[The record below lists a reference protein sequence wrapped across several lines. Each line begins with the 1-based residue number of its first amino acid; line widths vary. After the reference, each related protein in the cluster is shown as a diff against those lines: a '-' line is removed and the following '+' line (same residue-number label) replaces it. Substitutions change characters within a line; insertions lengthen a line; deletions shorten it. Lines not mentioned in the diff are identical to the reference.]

1 MIKQLFTKQSSTIT
15 GAAILLAGA
24 SFVSRLLGVL
34 RDRALSHTFGAGPE
48 LDAYFTAF
56 RIPDLV
62 YNLIIAGALSAG
74 FIPLFTKLYQKN
86 KQDAWAFT
94 NNVFSTLLAA
104 VVTISTVLIFYA
116 EPLSALIA
124 PGFTADQ
131 QLLVASL
138 SKILFWSPIILGI
151 SAIVSGVLQ
160 SLKYFLVYA
169 LSPIMY
175 NVGII
180 VGALWFSQYWGI
192 TGVAYG
198 VVLGATL
205 HLLVQV
211 PTLYHS
217 GFSLAARLKWTP
229 NLKKLLRM
237 MVPRTASLLIYQGVI
252 LALTIMATSL
262 TVGSV
267 AVFNFANNIQFF
279 PIGIVGISFA
289 LAAFPTLCQSG
300 ALGNMTD
307 YISTITGT
315 VRKILLII
323 VPVTVLFLLLR
334 AEIVRIVLGSGAF
347 DWAATVRTADSLAFF
362 AVGLFAQALLPL
374 LSRGF
379 WALHDSTT
387 PFVASLI
394 GGAATIT
401 IARATVPLFEQL
413 GPGSGVLAL
422 AASFA
427 LGGIISAILLWVWL
441 HNRVG
446 ALKERVIIVSLMK
459 MSVAG
464 VIMAFVVQISK
475 EFIGNLVNMQTF
487 VGVLLKLGA
496 ASLIGFTVYTGLMLW
511 LKSSEMKELLDGAK
525 RRYLKWKN
533 VQEAETLE
541 HLS

>member
-1 MIKQLFTKQSSTIT
+1 MIKRIFTAQSSSIT

-62 YNLIIAGALSAG
+62 YNLVIAGALSAG
-74 FIPLFTKLYQKN
+74 FIPLFTKLYTEN
-86 KQDAWAFT
+86 KKQAWEFT
-94 NNVFSTLLAA
+94 NNVFIALLTA
-104 VVTISTVLIFYA
+104 VVAISAILMFFSD
-116 EPLSALIA
+116 PLSALIA

-131 QLLVASL
+131 QLLVSSL

-151 SAIVSGVLQ
+151 SAIASGVLQ

-175 NVGII
+175 NTGII
-180 VGALWFSQYWGI
+180 IGALWFSKYWGI

-198 VVLGATL
+198 VVLGALL

-217 GFSLAARLKWTP
+217 GFSLQARMRWSP
-229 NLKKLLRM
+229 SLKKLLRM
-237 MVPRTASLLIYQGVI
+237 MVPRTASLLVYQGVI
-252 LALTIMATSL
+252 LMLTVMATTL
-262 TVGSV
+262 AVGSV

-289 LAAFPTLCQSG
+289 LAAFPSLCASG
-300 ALGNMTD
+300 AHGNMSD
-307 YISTITGT
+307 YIETLTGT
-315 VRKILLII
+315 VRKILLLI
-323 VPVTVLFLLLR
+323 VPITVLFLLLR
-334 AEIVRIVLGSGAF
+334 AELVRIVLGSGAF

-362 AVGLFAQALLPL
+362 AIGLFAQALLPL

-394 GGAATIT
+394 GGAVTISTARLT
-401 IARATVPLFEQL
+401 IPFFEQTAS
-413 GPGSGVLAL
+413 GNGVLAL

-427 LGGIISAILLWVWL
+427 LGGVVSAILLWVWL
-441 HNRVG
+441 HNRTG
-446 ALKERVIIVSLMK
+446 TLKERVIIVSLIK
-459 MSVAG
+459 MSIAG
-464 VIMAFVVQISK
+464 VIMAFFVQISK
-475 EFIGNLVNMQTF
+475 NYLGEIVNMQTF
-487 VGVLLKLGA
+487 VGVLLKLSGA
-496 ASLIGFTVYTGLMLW
+496 SIVGFAVYAAIMLW
-511 LKSSEMKELLDGAK
+511 LKSQEMREILDGAK
-525 RRYLKWKN
+525 KRYLKWKN